1 MEYSINTEK
10 LKTVQTT
17 LTQERQK
24 LIYKSSVFYAGAFG
38 SSGNLSS
45 ALLKI
50 QNTYKNIPQTLENIR
65 MYLKEYVDDVE
76 AFENAMSGN
85 GGYVK
90 FGAVASAIRTSQSLS
105 RNKLFSYEMDSAK
118 LFQVKTYQPK
128 KTTQNTGSPT
138 DSAVNTG
145 QTQGNADETMMDQD
159 LYPDFDFNLPDF
171 DFSAF
176 DFNLDA
182 LENLDVLELSLGNI
196 MGSMN
201 FDLSSLSS
209 FSTASLGAIGSLTLG
224 SINMN
229 LGNLGSIGLGTL
241 DISKLGNLNLSDL
254 DISSNLI
261 LKDILSI
268 NGIDISGITNL
279 GQLST
284 IDLKGIDLSNLT
296 LSADTLKMLQNQI
309 SLGNITEMEALGAL
323 QQLFPGMANMSLSE
337 IMKRYNV
344 SGLGGMDSVSS
355 LGMNGFD
362 TGAFKGVG
370 VSSALVLGFGAIG
383 GIGGAFAA
391 RSGSKS
397 KMDASSKTSS
407 SSSSSSHKNSFA
419 GLGDAIMNGGTFG
432 ATVTADVA
440 IASHQVDLS
449 DEQTIHSSSTK
460 EMINPLFVHLA
471 LDYDTILQ
479 DAFSKLKKFNQTKKS
494 SRYLDLIEDSV
505 SVSFVKSI
513 SKMEERISFLIPSI
527 LPDLIKKY
535 YLYYEV
541 NQQNIVPKNINFYRQ
556 LYAVI
561 HNYNQGRFKWL
572 NLETVANQKKIIC
585 KSALNIIDQT
595 VNCGNVLVTK
605 QFKNAISWIIDG
617 VSNIVDTYEQIY
629 NIEVPKVFHSDITID
644 DRSSNYDVLYE
655 KLESLSVQATLN
667 NLSTS
672 GSKKYLSTALRSL
685 NISDSQLYC
694 FQDMYRI
701 KEQGVD
707 TIVMV
712 RIGDNTHPYRYY
724 ACYPGVGLKEINSV
738 DVKMLMQA
746 GFQLKEE

>member
-10 LKTVQTT
+10 LKKVQTT

-24 LIYKSSVFYAGAFG
+24 LIYKGSVFYAGAFG

-90 FGAVASAIRTSQSLS
+90 VGAVASAIRTNQSLS

-128 KTTQNTGSPT
+128 NTTQNTGNPT
-138 DSAVNTG
+138 DSAVNAS
-145 QTQGNADETMMDQD
+145 QAQGSADGTMMDQD
-159 LYPDFDFNLPDF
+159 MYPDFNFDFPDF

-182 LENLDVLELSLGNI
+182 LEGLDVMELSLGNI

-201 FDLSSLSS
+201 LDLSSLSS
-209 FSTASLGAIGSLTLG
+209 LSMASLGTIGSLTLG

-229 LGNLGSIGLGTL
+229 LGNLGSINLGTL
-241 DISKLGNLNLSDL
+241 DLSKLGNLNVSDL
-254 DISSNLI
+254 DLASSLV

-268 NGIDISGITNL
+268 NGIDISGINNL

-284 IDLKGIDLSNLT
+284 IDLKGIDLSNLA

-337 IMKRYNV
+337 IMKLYNV
-344 SGLGGMDSVSS
+344 GGLGGMDSVSS
-355 LGMNGFD
+355 LGMDGINS
-362 TGAFKGVG
+362 GALKGVG

-419 GLGDAIMNGGTFG
+419 GLGDAIMSGGTFG
-432 ATVTADVA
+432 ATVIADAA
-440 IASHQVDLS
+440 IASNFVDVG
-449 DEQTIHSSSTK
+449 DEQTTHSSSTK

-479 DAFSKLKKFNQTKKS
+479 DAFSKLKRFNQTKKMS
-494 SRYLDLIEDSV
+494 HYLELIEDAISV
-505 SVSFVKSI
+505 SSVKSI

-527 LPDLIKKY
+527 LPELIKKY

-541 NQQNIVPKNINFYRQ
+541 NQQMIAPKNLEFYRQ
-556 LYAVI
+556 LYTVI
-561 HNYNQGRFKWL
+561 HNDHQRRFKWL
-572 NLETVANQKKIIC
+572 NLETIQNQKKPNYR
-585 KSALNIIDQT
+585 SALNVIDQT
-595 VNCGNVLVTK
+595 VNCGNVFVTK
-605 QFKNAISWIIDG
+605 QFRNAISWIIDG
-617 VSNIVDTYEQIY
+617 VSNIVDAYEQIY
-629 NIEVPKVFHSDITID
+629 NIEVPKVFHSDKVID
-644 DRSSNYDVLYE
+644 EHSSNYDILYE

-667 NLSTS
+667 NLSAS
-672 GSKKYLSTALRSL
+672 DSKRYLSIVIRSL
-685 NISDSQLYC
+685 NINDSGLYC

-701 KEQGVD
+701 KEQREE

-712 RIGDNTHPYRYY
+712 RIGDDVHPYRYY
-724 ACYPGVGLKEINSV
+724 ASYPGVGLKEINSV

>member
-10 LKTVQTT
+10 LKKVQTT

-90 FGAVASAIRTSQSLS
+90 VGAVASAIRTNQSLS

-128 KTTQNTGSPT
+128 NTTQNTGNPT
-138 DSAVNTG
+138 DSAVNAS
-145 QTQGNADETMMDQD
+145 QAQGSADGTMMDQD
-159 LYPDFDFNLPDF
+159 MYPDFNFDFPDF

-182 LENLDVLELSLGNI
+182 LEGLEVMELSLGNI

-201 FDLSSLSS
+201 LDLSSLSS
-209 FSTASLGAIGSLTLG
+209 LSMASLGTIGSLTLG

-229 LGNLGSIGLGTL
+229 LGNLGAINLGTL
-241 DISKLGNLNLSDL
+241 DLSKLGNLNVSDL
-254 DISSNLI
+254 DLASNLI

-268 NGIDISGITNL
+268 NGIDISGINNL

-284 IDLKGIDLSNLT
+284 FDLKGIDLSNLT

-309 SLGNITEMEALGAL
+309 SLGNISEIEALGAL

-337 IMKRYNV
+337 IMKLYNV
-344 SGLGGMDSVSS
+344 GGLGGMDSVSS
-355 LGMNGFD
+355 LGVDGIN
-362 TGAFKGVG
+362 TGALKGVG

-397 KMDASSKTSS
+397 KADASSKTSS

-419 GLGDAIMNGGTFG
+419 GLGDAIMSGGTFG
-432 ATVTADVA
+432 AAVTADVA
-440 IASHQVDLS
+440 IASNFVDVG
-449 DEQTIHSSSTK
+449 DEQTTHSSSTK

-479 DAFSKLKKFNQTKKS
+479 DAFSKLKRFNQTKKMS
-494 SRYLDLIEDSV
+494 HYLELIEDAISV
-505 SVSFVKSI
+505 SSVKSI

-527 LPDLIKKY
+527 LPELIKKY

-541 NQQNIVPKNINFYRQ
+541 NQQMIAPKNPEFYRQ
-556 LYAVI
+556 LYTVI
-561 HNYNQGRFKWL
+561 HNDHQGRFKWL
-572 NLETVANQKKIIC
+572 NLETIQNQKKPNYR
-585 KSALNIIDQT
+585 SALNVIDQT
-595 VNCGNVLVTK
+595 VNCGNVFVTK
-605 QFKNAISWIIDG
+605 QFRNAISWIIDG
-617 VSNIVDTYEQIY
+617 VSNIVDAYEQIY
-629 NIEVPKVFHSDITID
+629 NIEVPKVFHSDKVID
-644 DRSSNYDVLYE
+644 EHSSNYDILYE

-672 GSKKYLSTALRSL
+672 DSKRYLSTAIRSL
-685 NISDSQLYC
+685 NINDPGIYC

-701 KEQGVD
+701 KESREE

-712 RIGDNTHPYRYY
+712 RIGDGAHPYRYY
-724 ACYPGVGLKEINSV
+724 ASYPGVGLKEINSI